1 MRVLLDSHAFLWFIA
16 GDAKLSR
23 PARSAIED
31 SSNTVYV
38 SAASIWEI
46 GIKNSLG
53 KLPLGQPF
61 DVLIPR
67 ELAGNGFAYLPIEV
81 AHIAQSTRLP
91 FHHYDPFDRL
101 LIGQAIVEDMPL
113 VSRDSA
119 FEPYAVRTLW

>member
-1 MRVLLDSHAFLWFIA
+1 MKLLLDSHAFLWFIA
-16 GDAKLSR
+16 GDARLSR
-23 PARSAIED
+23 PARAAIED
-31 SSNTVYV
+31 PANAVHV
-38 SAASIWEI
+38 SAASVWEI

-81 AHIAQSTRLP
+81 AQVAAGTRLP

-101 LIGQAIVEDMPL
+101 LIGQSVVEDMPL
-113 VSRDSA
+113 ASRDSA
-119 FEPYAVRTLW
+119 FGPYAVRTLW